1 MGTLKKYGQLLLG
14 VATIGGAIL
23 TQSFTNNLTPPSGD
37 YVLISGTWEPK
48 SNYPLGDCTEN
59 PSADCSYEKI
69 GSAPGPM
76 NDEFRNPA
84 NFQTVDHG
92 KFETNEE

>member
-1 MGTLKKYGQLLLG
+1 MEKFKKLGQVLLG

-37 YVLISGTWEPK
+37 YVLINGTWEPK
-48 SNYPLGDCTEN
+48 SNYPLGDCLEN
-59 PSADCSYEKI
+59 PSVICSYEKI
-69 GSAPGPM
+69 GSAPGSM

-84 NFQTVDHG
+84 NFQALDHG
-92 KFETNEE
+92 QFDANEE